1 MFKAGQQH
9 KICTV
14 KHSLFELWSDKEVR
28 ERREN
33 VGRSDRFLRMETY
46 VIDNHKSDKRD
57 RAVDRFDDCLERKI
71 KMTMIN

>member
-33 VGRSDRFLRMETY
+33 VGRSDISKDGNLCHR
-46 VIDNHKSDKRD
+46 
-57 RAVDRFDDCLERKI
+57 
-71 KMTMIN
+71 